1 MYNINIKIVDMYI
14 CIIVLNKK
22 LPKSTLFLIS
32 SCAHS
37 GGHLPLKIKELL
49 KTIRQDNKV
58 PFRNLE
64 VEVSEKG

>member
-37 GGHLPLKIKELL
+37 GGHLP
-49 KTIRQDNKV
+49 
-58 PFRNLE
+58 PFRNFE